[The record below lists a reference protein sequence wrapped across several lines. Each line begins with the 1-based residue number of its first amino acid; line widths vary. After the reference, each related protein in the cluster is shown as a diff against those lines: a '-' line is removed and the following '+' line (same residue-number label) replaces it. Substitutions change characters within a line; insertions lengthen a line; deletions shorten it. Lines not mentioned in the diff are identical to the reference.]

1 MDNKKINTK
10 ANFAMTKKTT
20 HFGFNEIDVQD
31 KARLVKKVFDSVAS
45 RYDLMND
52 IMSLGIHRLWKVA
65 LIGRIDPQP
74 QMKLIDIGGGTGDIA
89 FQFLKSGGG
98 HVTICDV
105 NKEMLD
111 VGRNRA
117 MNHGIQTSIE
127 WVIGN
132 AEEIPLSSCTF
143 DAYATSF
150 CLRNVT
156 NIEKALNEAYRV
168 LKPGG
173 HFLCLEFSPSVFPIL
188 KKIYDTYSFNILPWL
203 GKMIVDDEE
212 SYRYLAESIRRFPDR
227 ESFSNLI
234 AKSGLELVNS
244 QVLSGGI
251 ATIHSAWRV

>member
-1 MDNKKINTK
+1 MKS
-10 ANFAMTKKTT
+10 KTT
-20 HFGFNEIDVQD
+20 HFGFNEINAQD
-31 KARLVKKVFDSVAS
+31 KASLVKEVFDTVAS

-52 IMSLGIHRLWKVA
+52 LMSLGIHRLWKAA
-65 LIGRIDPQP
+65 LIGRLDPQP

-89 FQFLKSGGG
+89 IQFLKSGGG

-105 NKEMLD
+105 NKEMLN

-117 MNHGIQTSIE
+117 MNRGILTGIE

-132 AEEIPLSSCTF
+132 AEEIPFSNCTF

-156 NIEKALNEAYRV
+156 DLEKALYEAYRV

-173 HFLCLEFSPSVFPIL
+173 HFLCLEFSPTVFPIL
-188 KKIYDTYSFNILPWL
+188 KKIYDTYSFNVLPWL
-203 GKMIVDDEE
+203 GKVIVDDED
-212 SYRYLAESIRRFPDR
+212 SYQYLAESIRCFPDR
-227 ESFSNLI
+227 DDFSNLI
-234 AKSGLELVNS
+234 NKSGLEQVNS
-244 QVLSGGI
+244 QILSGGI